1 MILNNSYKKA
11 MDKIELSDDLKD
23 KIINNISK
31 PHENKIYKFNP
42 VSIRRLAGFAAC
54 FVFCFLSYYAV
65 TNYYIQPNTNIVS
78 VDAPKPTPNNEGSSE
93 KIATN
98 EPVQEQPTLKVA
110 PKKKEETTGTNPPA
124 YKEPEVNDNQ
134 VDVVSPKQGVATK
147 DNSPVTDNDL
157 PTFSKGKVSTENN
170 NDNVIQ
176 KSSVVEV
183 SAMLGYE
190 IQSPQDAPTGYEVS
204 NISVVDNSI
213 AEITYQ
219 GENDIITYRT
229 AKSSEDL
236 SQDDNACEFM
246 EIVNINNIDV
256 VLKGNEE
263 LYYNAVWSANAESFS
278 ITSDTGIEKAIMVD
292 MVSSVDY
299 TIQPDADN

>member
-1 MILNNSYKKA
+1 MNNSYKKA
-11 MDKIELSDDLKD
+11 MDKIELSDELKD
-23 KIINNISK
+23 KIINNTSK
-31 PHENKIYKFNP
+31 PQENKIYKFNP
-42 VSIRRLAGFAAC
+42 VSIRRLAGLAAC

-78 VDAPKPTPNNEGSSE
+78 VDTPNPTPNNEGLSE
-93 KIATN
+93 KIAIN
-98 EPVQEQPTLKVA
+98 EPVQEQPSLKVV
-110 PKKKEETTGTNPPA
+110 PKNKEETTGTNPPA

-134 VDVVSPKQGVATK
+134 VAVVSPKHEVATK
-147 DNSPVTDNDL
+147 DNSPAIDNDL
-157 PTFSKGKVSTENN
+157 PAFSKGKVSTENN
-170 NDNVIQ
+170 SDTVIQ

-183 SAMLGYE
+183 SAVLGYE
-190 IQSPQDAPTGYEVS
+190 IQSPQDAPEGYEVS
-204 NISVVDNSI
+204 NISVAQNSI

-229 AKSSEDL
+229 AKSSKDL
-236 SQDDNACEFM
+236 SQNDNAYGFM

-263 LYYNAVWSANAESFS
+263 LYYNAVWSANAKSFS
-278 ITSDTGIEKAIMVD
+278 ITSENGIEKDIMVD

-299 TIQPDADN
+299 TEPTDTDNEN